1 MTEYTVDY
9 INELISSNIGNREAL
24 DIILESINSG
34 KSLTSSQTNYLDVLE
49 KSRYHLTELAKSI
62 QSAKN
67 YIPKKESTLVPPTDI
82 LSASELIK
90 QNKFEITTLT
100 SLLKSK
106 IPEKQHINELKSKQR
121 ILQKEITH
129 LTKEIEDETDLQENE
144 MLSINEQLSQLT
156 TEENELVEK
165 IDHEQKLRVSQ
176 ERELEELRLERL
188 NIVNKNKDT
197 RKIEEQVRQHRNR
210 LDQITYDRSMLELEI
225 KSQMNLLE
233 EEHQKE
239 RDIVSKII
247 RQYQN

>member
-1 MTEYTVDY
+1 M
-9 INELISSNIGNREAL
+9 
-24 DIILESINSG
+24 
-34 KSLTSSQTNYLDVLE
+34 
-49 KSRYHLTELAKSI
+49 TELAKSI

-210 LDQITYDRSMLELEI
+210 LDQITYDLSLI
-225 KSQMNLLE
+225 
-233 EEHQKE
+233 H
-239 RDIVSKII
+239 I
-247 RQYQN
+247 